1 MWWSRW
7 LRAAIGPIV
16 SGLQSL
22 PSVAWVPAAII
33 WFGLSNAAIYAVVLL
48 GAVPSIANGLLGG
61 MKQVPPLF
69 DRVGRVLGLSTLAR
83 TRYVLL
89 PAALPGYL
97 GGLRQGWAF
106 AWRSLM
112 AAELITYS
120 PDLGQGLGQLLDVGR
135 ELSQMSLVITAIVPD
150 PRRGH
155 GDRAAALRSDRAA
168 GTEPPRAHDP
178 LSGQTGGSDGGTS
191 PSCRSGRTRTYRSG
205 CRNTP
210 ACRAASALIST
221 TTSGRTRVNGTESR
235 PPPKRPVPIRSGHGW
250 SSAGVRTAASS
261 ADCAGDSGLVRPTTT
276 SSPSR
281 YRPATSWL
289 GRSIGPITPPAST
302 SVVSHDFTLSHSR
315 RPGAY
320 RVPAPLATMPL
331 DAGRPGN
338 R

>member
-1 MWWSRW
+1 MRSDTTSDAGTVLALAPGSQPGNRTVEAGLDALDTAPDLPPGPGIGRVFLRSVLPPIVFLVALVAVWQLAYTAGVKPPYALPSPGDVGSKFWETLQDGRALHAVWTSLSRAAVGFAMSLVIGTLLGLAMWWSRW

-61 MKQVPPLF
+61 LKQVPPLF

-135 ELSQMSLVITAIVPD
+135 ELSQMSLVITAIALILVVGMAIELLLFAPLERRVLS
-150 PRRGH
+150 RRG
-155 GDRAAALRSDRAA
+155 L
-168 GTEPPRAHDP
+168 T
-178 LSGQTGGSDGGTS
+178 
-191 PSCRSGRTRTYRSG
+191 
-205 CRNTP
+205 
-210 ACRAASALIST
+210 
-221 TTSGRTRVNGTESR
+221 
-235 PPPKRPVPIRSGHGW
+235 IR
-250 SSAGVRTAASS
+250 
-261 ADCAGDSGLVRPTTT
+261 
-276 SSPSR
+276 
-281 YRPATSWL
+281 
-289 GRSIGPITPPAST
+289 
-302 SVVSHDFTLSHSR
+302 
-315 RPGAY
+315 
-320 RVPAPLATMPL
+320 
-331 DAGRPGN
+331 
-338 R
+338 